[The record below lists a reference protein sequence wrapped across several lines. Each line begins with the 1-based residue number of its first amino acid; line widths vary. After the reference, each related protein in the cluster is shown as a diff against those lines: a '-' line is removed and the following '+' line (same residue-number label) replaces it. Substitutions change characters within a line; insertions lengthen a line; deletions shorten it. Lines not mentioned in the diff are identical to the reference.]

1 MIKKQKIFSALFLIL
16 LLFIMSLFFE
26 FKEQE
31 SLFVYYLNVG
41 QGDSILIK
49 SPNGKKILIDGGRD
63 NKVVKEL
70 EKVLPFYDKQIDI
83 LILSHDDLDHIGGF
97 FDVIKKYNVKKIL
110 RSNAQITSEYEKELL
125 SQTQKSNI
133 EVKNISWG
141 DKIIIDSKN
150 EIYLDVLWPNNMENL
165 TNENTNSLVLEL
177 IHGENEFLFTGD
189 ATIETELFIIK
200 EFGDKIDSD
209 VLKVGHHGSKTSTSQ
224 IFLEKVTPDYSILSY
239 GENSYGHPHQEVF
252 DKLEK
257 FGGEIFQTNERAT
270 IVARSNG
277 ENLEVNY
284 LNESPNNLWLN
295 IFYNLISQI
304 KQSRSKI

>member
-70 EKVLPFYDKQIDI
+70 EKILPFYDKQIDI

-133 EVKNISWG
+133 EIKNISWG

-224 IFLEKVTPDYSILSY
+224 IFLDKVTPEYSIISY
-239 GENSYGHPHQEVF
+239 GENSYGHPHQEVL
-252 DKLEK
+252 DRLEK
-257 FGGEIFQTNERAT
+257 SEGEIFQTNGRAT